1 MWDKYFW
8 MLWKDEMLKR
18 KWILASCY
26 RKILK
31 FGRLLTQTCQSTCS
45 VKTQVY
51 CVVEFIECLIV
62 FLQPEEWPEFEE
74 DEAEEEEAEEEEEEE
89 EDINVDELED
99 MAQSLDEKEK
109 EEKVMIMW
117 KASNFTKQVLM
128 VDLWQSNIAWINS
141 YNSSINFM
149 FNKPM
154 KV

>member
-1 MWDKYFW
+1 M
-8 MLWKDEMLKR
+8 
-18 KWILASCY
+18 S
-26 RKILK
+26 
-31 FGRLLTQTCQSTCS
+31 
-45 VKTQVY
+45 Y
-51 CVVEFIECLIV
+51 C

-154 KV
+154 KD